1 MDRFLHGTAGV
12 NVPFLHWNPTEGRRF
27 QWKSVR
33 SKNGSAETTLME
45 FSFPRLI
52 ASSGSF
58 YPMVCRSWTILSW
71 NCPQQRRPQQNRSVV
86 FSVDGVRKEKER
98 LTTDCLS
105 YTIKHIFYQGCFMV
119 RYGEVKDR
127 DAITNNFLKMMEEE
141 IVCNRW

>member
-58 YPMVCRSWTILSW
+58 FPMVRELGPNLTDNSFWCYVLINASFFILDPSCFLFPFPFVHHQPHDW
-71 NCPQQRRPQQNRSVV
+71 KVDQKLMERRTQYKMGSLSNIILVCFLV
-86 FSVDGVRKEKER
+86 FHFLSLQEFIR
-98 LTTDCLS
+98 L
-105 YTIKHIFYQGCFMV
+105 
-119 RYGEVKDR
+119 
-127 DAITNNFLKMMEEE
+127 
-141 IVCNRW
+141 